1 MTLNKETS
9 INQKTGYLLINLGTP
24 KSATTRDVRAYLN
37 EFLMDPYVIDTPW
50 LLRRLIVSGMILP
63 FRPKQSAAAYAS
75 IWTEQGSPLLIYSES
90 LRQALEQVMG
100 APVALGMRY
109 GEPSIHQAVDGLV
122 TQGIEQLVVVP
133 LYPQYAD
140 STVTTSVRQA
150 KSAAP
155 PDLPIRIVKPFFDN
169 PGYTEALANAVQQSL
184 PAKWDHLLLSYHGL
198 PERQL
203 SKADP
208 TGKHCLQAQNCC
220 EVPSPAHERCYRHQV
235 MATSQAL
242 VRRLGLSPDQYS
254 VSFQSRL
261 GRLPWL
267 QPYTDQILVELPR
280 RGIEHLAVACPA
292 FVVDNLETLEE
303 IGIRGRQTFLTA
315 GGKSFHLIPCLNDS
329 AAWVSALAGVIS
341 AGDSG
346 YTD

>member
-1 MTLNKETS
+1 
-9 INQKTGYLLINLGTP
+9 
-24 KSATTRDVRAYLN
+24 
-37 EFLMDPYVIDTPW
+37 MDPFVIDTPW

-90 LRQALEQVMG
+90 LRQALEQVIG
-100 APVALGMRY
+100 APVTLGMRY
-109 GEPSIHQAVDGLV
+109 GEPSIQQAVDGLV

-140 STVTTSVRQA
+140 STVTTSVREV

-155 PDLPIRIVKPFFDN
+155 SDMPIRIVKPFFDN
-169 PGYTEALANAVQQSL
+169 PGYTEALANAVRQSL
-184 PAKWDHLLLSYHGL
+184 PATWDHLLLSYHGL

-208 TGKHCLQAQNCC
+208 TGNHCLQAENCC

-242 VRRLGLSPDQYS
+242 VHRLGLSPD
-254 VSFQSRL
+254 
-261 GRLPWL
+261 
-267 QPYTDQILVELPR
+267 
-280 RGIEHLAVACPA
+280 
-292 FVVDNLETLEE
+292 
-303 IGIRGRQTFLTA
+303 
-315 GGKSFHLIPCLNDS
+315 K
-329 AAWVSALAGVIS
+329 
-341 AGDSG
+341 
-346 YTD
+346 